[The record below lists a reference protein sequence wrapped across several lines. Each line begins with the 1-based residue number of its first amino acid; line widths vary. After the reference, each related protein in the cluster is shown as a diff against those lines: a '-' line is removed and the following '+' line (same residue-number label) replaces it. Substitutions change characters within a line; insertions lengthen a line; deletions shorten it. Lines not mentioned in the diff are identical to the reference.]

1 MVDRIPTIIC
11 SVHGNYATG
20 YILRNDFTTQPCFIA
35 KRGNFFAHGDTLR
48 AAVKDAQKKY
58 EHSLSAEERIKLFL
72 EAFPDPT
79 VKVPASELF
88 DWHNRLTGSCL
99 MGRQEFCR
107 AKGIDYENGTY
118 TVYEFINLT
127 IDAYGGNIISDL
139 RNKYGN

>member
-1 MVDRIPTIIC
+1 
-11 SVHGNYATG
+11 
-20 YILRNDFTTQPCFIA
+20 
-35 KRGNFFAHGDTLR
+35 
-48 AAVKDAQKKY
+48 
-58 EHSLSAEERIKLFL
+58 
-72 EAFPDPT
+72 
-79 VKVPASELF
+79 
-88 DWHNRLTGSCL
+88 